1 MPHKITHYGT
11 KNPSAGK
18 FALKSEDVQSLYKM
32 NPQVVFFK
40 GIDLHDYDLHSKDSS
55 DTDAS
60 SETEDNK
67 LPKPLMSLF
76 NPECV
81 NFSEDKI
88 KSEGELRYQNYKETY
103 TQNDDMK
110 KQKSNP

>member
-11 KNPSAGK
+11 KNPSEGK
-18 FALKSEDVQSLYKM
+18 FPLKSEDVQSLYKM

-40 GIDLHDYDLHSKDSS
+40 GIELHDYDLNSKDSS
-55 DTDAS
+55 DAS

-76 NPECV
+76 NPEYV

-88 KSEGELRYQNYKETY
+88 KSSVIFDTKTI
-103 TQNDDMK
+103 K
-110 KQKSNP
+110 KHIPKTTT